1 MTNKRVLAI
10 ATREECAALSRA
22 HAAKKIM
29 AEVVDMGNPIH
40 IGVLAKEAFDA
51 HDDLLEEILKSH
63 CLPADD
69 DYSIDTV
76 TGEITLIDDSD
87 FNASIGDILDRLNR
101 DI

>member
-10 ATREECAALSRA
+10 ATREECAALSYA

-40 IGVLAKEAFDA
+40 IGMLATEAFDA
-51 HDDLLEEILKSH
+51 HDNLFEEILKSH